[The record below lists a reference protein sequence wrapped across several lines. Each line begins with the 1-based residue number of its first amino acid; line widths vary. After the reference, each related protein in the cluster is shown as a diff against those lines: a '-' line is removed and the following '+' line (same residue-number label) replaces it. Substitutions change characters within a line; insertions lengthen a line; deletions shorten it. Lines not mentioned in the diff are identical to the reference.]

1 MSDLINER
9 QRGNGSNG
17 KGSGEEL
24 EGLEV
29 RETMI
34 NKRGRGEHRD
44 CGTFTHEVSQSV
56 ENGLQS
62 PGLPP

>member
-1 MSDLINER
+1 LFCNER
-9 QRGNGSNG
+9 QKGNGSNG
-17 KGSGEEL
+17 NGSGEEL
-24 EGLEV
+24 EGLEEE

-62 PGLPP
+62 PRLPP